1 MRFKIGVMYGDGV
14 VAPHPPVSR
23 CLRETVQTIEKAG
36 HSTVPWN
43 PSLHNDLVICINQ
56 LLSLDNQAEF
66 AEVLSQGHEPPTPL
80 SKTILDKTNPTL
92 LTLQDTWKVKLFFNN
107 SLPFDC

>member
-1 MRFKIGVMYGDGV
+1 MKFNIGVIYDDGV

-23 CLRETVQTIEKAG
+23 CLRQTVQAIEKAG

-43 PSLHNDLVICINQ
+43 TSLHDDLVICINQ

-66 AEVLSQGHEPPTPL
+66 AEVLSEGCEPTTPL
-80 SKTILDKTNPTL
+80 SRKILDKTD
-92 LTLQDTWKVKLFFNN
+92 LTPLMLQDTWKVRLIFND
-107 SLPFDC
+107 SLNVNC